1 MVCGRNCCA
10 LVVYQSDVRRGFES
24 TPRNTLTCS
33 WKALCSDLK
42 RLWILIIDKMIWF
55 SGRTTMYKIRF
66 HLGDSVS
73 LYKALWQS
81 ISYPIMVLLCLENFD
96 SIEMYLLNGS
106 GYNFSFQKQVK
117 MSKNAWP
124 IFNDYNWVLRFQFV

>member
-1 MVCGRNCCA
+1 
-10 LVVYQSDVRRGFES
+10 
-24 TPRNTLTCS
+24 
-33 WKALCSDLK
+33 
-42 RLWILIIDKMIWF
+42 MIWF

-124 IFNDYNWVLRFQFV
+124 IFND